1 MAEETYSSLTINGT
15 KKPIEDTAARK
26 TANDVTA
33 AEEYDRQ
40 HLTNSYAGR
49 SLASVFAAEI
59 SAKGNIYAWLQSRVR
74 SAVFTGLRI
83 GDYMDVPTS
92 DGKTIRYRIGA
103 IDPYLY
109 CGDTSKGHHIVMVPS
124 APVAVS
130 GDMAVNGS
138 YIMWNATA
146 TNQGTAEAKNPYLCS
161 QLHDWEINT
170 FLPTLPSELQ
180 AVMMNHR
187 VLLEERYSS
196 SGALTESNSWSW
208 QDLGKVWSPSEMEV
222 YGCPVWGTKGYS
234 VGFDCQF
241 PIFADTAA
249 RINGTRVTW
258 WLRSVMGGSSSSVCI
273 VHGNGHASY
282 IAATY
287 TWVRPLPCFL
297 IG

>member
-1 MAEETYSSLTINGT
+1 MADLSVFKIGGT
-15 KKPIEDTAARK
+15 SYNMKDTSART
-26 TANDVTA
+26 TANAVTT

-40 HLTNSYAGR
+40 HIINSYAGR
-49 SLASVFAAEI
+49 SLASMFATEI
-59 SAKGNIYAWLQSRVR
+59 AVKGNIYAWLQSRVK
-74 SAVFTGLRI
+74 SANFTGLRI

-109 CGDTSKGHHIVMVPS
+109 CDDTSKSHHVVMVPS

-130 GDMAVNGS
+130 GDMAVEGS
-138 YIMWNATA
+138 YIMWNTTN
-146 TNQGTAEAKNPYLCS
+146 TNQGTAEEKHPYLRS
-161 QLHDWEINT
+161 QLHAWEINV

-180 AVMMNHR
+180 AVMKTQR

-208 QDLGKVWSPSEMEV
+208 VDLGKVWSPSEMEV
-222 YGCPVWGTKGYS
+222 YGCPIWGTKGYS

-249 RINGTRVTW
+249 RINGTRAGW
-258 WLRSVMGGSSSSVCI
+258 WLRSVVGGSASGVCD
-273 VHGNGHASY
+273 VTAGGPAGYTS
-282 IAATY
+282 ATS